1 MESLADFQ
9 NKLHRELAWRKR
21 EVSDYRALV
30 RNADDSANHIF
41 RSTQVMLCA
50 HWEGFLKKAVSL
62 YLKHVFSQD
71 LSLRKLRPELIA
83 VAFYGDVIKAAEA
96 KYPGS
101 ELNHVSLAKIIVA
114 AIDKKVFSSNTAWNV
129 NTEGNPGTD
138 VVDKILRSAG
148 LNNQIGFDEA
158 AWSTTKVFIN
168 EQLVADRHAIAHGQ
182 MRVLSKDA
190 MLERSERLLRLL
202 DHLNDHLY
210 EAATERKYVLTS

>member
-1 MESLADFQ
+1 MESLTDFQ
-9 NKLHRELAWRKR
+9 NKLQRELAWRKR
-21 EVSDYRALV
+21 EISDYRALMRSV
-30 RNADDSANHIF
+30 DDSANHIF

-50 HWEGFLKKAVSL
+50 HWEGFLKQAVGL
-62 YLKHVFSQD
+62 YLKHVFSQN

-83 VAFYGDVIKAAEA
+83 VAFYGDVMKAAEA

-101 ELNHVSLAKIIVA
+101 EFNHVSLAKIIVT
-114 AIDKKVFSSNTAWNV
+114 AIDKRVSNVGWNV

-138 VVDKILRSAG
+138 VVDKILKSAG

-158 AWSTTKVFIN
+158 SWSTTKVFIN

-182 MRVLSKDA
+182 MMVLGKDA

-210 EAATERKYVLTS
+210 EAATQRKYVLTS